1 MPQQL
6 VLSITDGYVTFGG
19 KPLFEGLDF
28 TIHEGDRIALVGRN
42 GAGKTTLMRSITG
55 ERELD
60 GGKRWEMP
68 GVTIGYLQQDVTPK
82 PGQSVYEFVA
92 TGLGEDKDI
101 ELYGY
106 MIDMVMEPFEL
117 DPNALMTQLSGGQ
130 VRRAALAKSLVEDPD
145 VLLLD
150 EPTNHLDL
158 AGIEWL
164 EEYLANYRGT
174 LLCVS
179 HDKTFLSNITNK
191 IFWLDRGRIR
201 VAPKGFK
208 YFDEWSEELLEQER
222 RELENRKK
230 IVAQEV
236 EWASKGVKARRK
248 RNVRRLEQMKEA
260 RDRLKSDQSSYRKM
274 VRKVELEPLKSDQ
287 ASKVVAEFFNVGK
300 SFERDGKVKP
310 ILDKFNMRI
319 MRGDRIGILG
329 KNGSGK
335 TTFLKLLIKQL
346 EPDSGKVKLSDA
358 AEIAYFDQKRAD
370 LKLDESMRK
379 NLCPNGGDYV
389 NVMGKPRHVCGYLK
403 DFLFDP
409 KEADTPVKTLSG
421 GQKNRL
427 MLAKTLANP
436 GNFLILDEPTNDL
449 DVDTLEMLEETLSKY
464 DGTLF
469 VVSHDRDFLDQTVTK
484 ILAFEGNAE
493 VEGFIGGYS
502 DYLAATRG
510 VKPEATKKT
519 PQPKLKQNDEKIVQ
533 KAPQQL
539 SYKYQRELDQ
549 LPEEIAS
556 LEKEKEEL
564 QTLLNQPDLYMADPE
579 TFDKASRQLG
589 RVTEALEAK
598 ETRWL
603 ELEAMREAL

>member
-1 MPQQL
+1 MPLEL
-6 VLSITDGYVTFGG
+6 VLSITDGFVTFGG

-28 TIHEGDRIALVGRN
+28 TIHEGDRIALVGKN
-42 GAGKTTLMRSITG
+42 GAGKTTLMQSITG

-68 GVTIGYLQQDVTPK
+68 GISIGYLQQDVTPQS
-82 PGQSVYEFVA
+82 GQSVYDYVA
-92 TGLGEDKDI
+92 SGLGEDKDI

-117 DPNALMTQLSGGQ
+117 DSNALMTQLSGGQ

-179 HDKTFLSNITNK
+179 HDKAFLSNITNK

-201 VAPKGFK
+201 VAPRGFRF
-208 YFDEWSEELLEQER
+208 FDEWSEELLEQER

-260 RDRLKSDQSSYRKM
+260 RERLKTDQSAYRKI

-287 ASKVVAEFFNVGK
+287 ASKVVAEFFNISK
-300 SFERDGKVKP
+300 SFERDGQVKP
-310 ILDKFNMRI
+310 ILEKFNMRI
-319 MRGDRIGILG
+319 MRGDRIGVLG

-370 LKLDESMRK
+370 LMLDESMRK

-409 KEADTPVKTLSG
+409 KEADTPVKILSG

-484 ILAFEGNAE
+484 ILAFEGNGA
-493 VEGFIGGYS
+493 VEGYIGGYS

-510 VKPEATKKT
+510 IKPQSAEKKPE
-519 PQPKLKQNDEKIVQ
+519 PKPKQKDEKIVQ

-539 SYKYQRELDQ
+539 SYKYQRELER
-549 LPEEIAS
+549 LPEEIAA
-556 LEKEKEEL
+556 LEQEQQEL
-564 QTLLNQPDLYMADPE
+564 QALLNQPDSYMRDPE
-579 TFDKASRQLG
+579 AFDKASRRLG
-589 RVTEALEAK
+589 RVTEMLENK

-603 ELEAMREAL
+603 ELEEMQE